1 MKDALDVP
9 VPSPAWQHLLL
20 IHHNFFNGEKKSA
33 GKLRQT
39 PKEKDGA
46 FFARPDLIIPSLAAA
61 FEEFGVAKGFHT
73 HDRKAY
79 CDTLAAHLATL
90 YAIQPFDA
98 GNRRVLAVYAA
109 EVAQAA
115 GHMIAPCEADR
126 SSWEDVLW
134 QGFVYLDPRGIARI
148 LSGAALPDDYADNVI
163 SGVSGIPMLP
173 PRDAPN
179 ARRYLMTLA
188 KARRELQQHLPDA
201 REEALER
208 ISMSLAE
215 GATPAQIEA
224 AQQELSVLRH
234 AKGPMFQL
242 TILEQIGF
250 TRIEP
255 VINPKQS
262 AFERVKEIAA
272 AIAIGINQQPRGVI
286 ERASRNLYRPLYL
299 SGASPHQDRL
309 AAEFLK
315 NTAAANR
322 ADPRFMAAQSI
333 VDDAATAAACEA
345 TRDPDAILAAAN
357 TARTEVA
364 RKIRLGGLPPYL
376 TVNDAGVIVAASR
389 TPQKIMRD
397 AAVKRRASGAGA

>member
-1 MKDALDVP
+1 MTDAFGVS
-9 VPSPAWQHLLL
+9 VPSPAWHRLLL
-20 IHHNFFNGEKKSA
+20 IHHDLFNGEKNSA
-33 GKLRQT
+33 GILRQT

-46 FFARPDLIIPSLAAA
+46 FFARPDLIIPSLVAA
-61 FEEFGVAKGFHT
+61 FEEFGAAEGSCT
-73 HDRKAY
+73 ADREAF
-79 CDTLAAHLATL
+79 CDMLAAHLATL

-98 GNRRVLAVYAA
+98 GNRYTLAVYAT

-115 GHMIAPCEADR
+115 GYHITACEADR
-126 SSWEDVLW
+126 SSWEEVLW
-134 QGFVYLDPRGIARI
+134 HSFVHLDPRGIARI
-148 LSGAALPDDYADNVI
+148 LSGAPLPDDYVNNAV

-173 PRDAPN
+173 PRDAPM

-208 ISMSLAE
+208 VSLSLAE
-215 GATPAQIEA
+215 GAAPAQIEA

-242 TILEQIGF
+242 TILEQTGF
-250 TRIEP
+250 KRIEP
-255 VINPKQS
+255 VINPQQS

-286 ERASRNLYRPLYL
+286 ERASRSLHRPFYIP
-299 SGASPHQDRL
+299 GASPHQDRL
-309 AAEFLK
+309 AVEFLK

-322 ADPRFMAAQSI
+322 ADPRFMAAQAI
-333 VDDAATAAACEA
+333 VDAAAAAAACEA
-345 TRDPDAILAAAN
+345 TRDPDVILAAAN
-357 TARTEVA
+357 AARTEVA

-376 TVNDAGVIVAASR
+376 TVNDAGVVVAASR
-389 TPQKIMRD
+389 ATQKVTRD
-397 AAVKRRASGAGA
+397 TVAKRRASGAGA